1 MVLGTYV
8 VKEHLL
14 PILFAFSVIMFLLVL
29 DTILQAADL
38 MLGRG
43 VSLRVAGELFFL
55 HTAWQV
61 ALAAPMSILVGSL
74 MAFGRLSA
82 DNEITAMRAL
92 GVSFHQLIW
101 PALGLATLMALAL
114 VWFNDRILPDF
125 NHKARLLVM
134 DIHRKRPTVSLEG
147 REGVFIQDFSNYH
160 ILIGEID
167 GESST
172 LRDVLIYKYDASGYP
187 TTIRAD
193 SGQLTFAENRD
204 EALLTLHSGSID
216 RVDEASPDL
225 YVSGSF
231 GTLTLQL
238 GEAGRRLSRTVSS
251 YRNDRE
257 MRVATMWDR
266 VADHD
271 RGAAALEAEGVG
283 RWRAFVARALL
294 GIESENTLTG
304 APRSPGGF
312 SDFRFVASRARADAT
327 LAAHK
332 RRQADRLRV
341 EVHKKFSIPAAC
353 LVFVLIAA
361 PVGFMVRRGGP
372 TVAAAISIAFFLVY
386 WLFLIGGEK
395 LADRGF
401 IAPWF
406 AMWSPNLLIGTV
418 GLLMLYRLARR
429 PG

>member
-1 MVLGTYV
+1 MVLGAYV

-61 ALAAPMSILVGSL
+61 ALATPMSILVGSL
-74 MAFGRLSA
+74 MAFGRLSG
-82 DNEITAMRAL
+82 DNEITAARAL
-92 GVSFHQLIW
+92 GVGFHQLVW
-101 PALGLATLMALAL
+101 PALGLAAIVALML

-167 GESST
+167 GASST
-172 LRDVLIYKYDASGYP
+172 LRDLLIYKYDASGYP

-193 SGQLTFAENRD
+193 SGRLTFAEDRD
-204 EALLTLHSGSID
+204 EALLTLIAGTID

-231 GTLTLQL
+231 GTLTLRL

-257 MRVATMWDR
+257 MRVASMWER
-266 VADHD
+266 VGEHD
-271 RGAAALEAEGVG
+271 RAAAALQAEGLG
-283 RWRAFVARALL
+283 RWRAFAERALM
-294 GIESENTLTG
+294 GVESEGSEIG
-304 APRSPGGF
+304 APRSPGGVM
-312 SDFRFVASRARADAT
+312 DFRFVASRAQADAT

-341 EVHKKFSIPAAC
+341 EIHKKFSIPTAC
-353 LVFVLIAA
+353 LVFVLIGA
-361 PVGFMVRRGGP
+361 PVGFRVRRGGS

-401 IAPWF
+401 IAPWLS
-406 AMWSPNLLIGTV
+406 MWSSNLLIGTV
-418 GLLMLYRLARR
+418 GSCLLYRLARR

>member
-1 MVLGTYV
+1 MVLARYV
-8 VKEHLL
+8 VREHLV
-14 PILFAFSVIMFLLVL
+14 PVLFAFSVIMFLLVL

-43 VSLRVAGELFFL
+43 VSLGVAGELFFL

-74 MAFGRLSA
+74 MAFGRLSG

-92 GVSFHQLIW
+92 GVGFHQLVW
-101 PALGLATLMALAL
+101 PALGVGAVVAVVL

-125 NHKARLLVM
+125 NHQARLLVM
-134 DIHRKRPTVSLEG
+134 DIHRKRPTVSLKG
-147 REGVFIQDFSNYH
+147 RAGVFIQDFSNYH
-160 ILIGEID
+160 ILIGEIE
-167 GESST
+167 GATST
-172 LRDVLIYKYDASGYP
+172 LRDVLIYKYDAGGYP
-187 TTIRAD
+187 TTIRA
-193 SGQLTFAENRD
+193 SRGHLTFATDRD
-204 EALLTLHSGSID
+204 EAVLTLHTGSID

-231 GTLTLQL
+231 GTLTLRL

-257 MRVATMWDR
+257 MGVGTMWARVAEYEQE
-266 VADHD
+266 AS
-271 RGAAALEAEGVG
+271 ALETEGLG
-283 RWRAFVARALL
+283 RWRKFVRRALL
-294 GIESENTLTG
+294 GTEFEEVTTRG
-304 APRSPGGF
+304 PRAPGGVT
-312 SDFRFVASRARADAT
+312 DFRFVTSRAQADAT

-353 LVFVLIAA
+353 LVFVLIGA
-361 PVGFMVRRGGP
+361 PVGFRVRRGGP

-406 AMWSPNLLIGTV
+406 SMWSPNLLLGAV
-418 GLLMLYRLARR
+418 GVLMLVRLARR